1 MAAKIKT
8 TKRTRT
14 WITKSGEVRT
24 KTYYYKVEKGGK
36 KSGQKQSFTKIEK
49 ARTPKKMSK
58 KEALASIEDLKS
70 QDLTLYIQVK
80 NELIYSDKF
89 KNSNEISTRSFESL
103 LDQTKR
109 SKQEI
114 FVRNLGY
121 DMEEFAQTF
130 GISEKDLMQGKFESE
145 NDGKLTKFVAPNG
158 KTFYFSW
165 DYDRGLTIR

>member
-1 MAAKIKT
+1 MAIKT

-14 WITKSGEVRT
+14 WVTKSGEIKT

-36 KSGQKQSFTKIEK
+36 KAGQKQTFTKIEK
-49 ARTPKKMSK
+49 AKAPKKISK

-70 QDLTLYIQVK
+70 QDLTLYIQIK
-80 NELIYSDKF
+80 NELIFSDKF
-89 KNSNEISTRSFESL
+89 KNSDEISTRSFESL

-109 SKQEI
+109 SKQET

-121 DMEEFAQTF
+121 DMDEFAQAF
-130 GISEKDLMQGKFESE
+130 GITEEDLMKGKFESE
-145 NDGKLTKFVAPNG
+145 NDGKLTKFTSLSG
-158 KTFYFSW
+158 KVFYFSW

>member
-1 MAAKIKT
+1 MVIKT

-36 KSGQKQSFTKIEK
+36 KAGQKQTFTKIEK
-49 ARTPKKMSK
+49 ARTPKKISK

-70 QDLTLYIQVK
+70 QDLTLYVQVK
-80 NELIYSDKF
+80 NELIFSDKF
-89 KNSNEISTRSFESL
+89 KGQEEISTRSFESL

-109 SKQEI
+109 SKQET

-121 DMEEFAQTF
+121 DMGEFAQTF
-130 GISEKDLMQGKFESE
+130 GITEEDLMKGKFESE
-145 NDGKLTKFVAPNG
+145 NDGKITKFISPSG
-158 KTFYFSW
+158 KVFYFSW
-165 DYDRGLTIR
+165 DYDRGLTLR